1 MAHPIDAE
9 HDHEGGPGAVVSLR
23 PQATQPTSR
32 TRPASQPLPID
43 SAQEAPQPGG
53 KRLWDKNN
61 FGFWLAVCIAI
72 SLVFSIVYH
81 ALA

>member
-1 MAHPIDAE
+1 MAHRIDAE
-9 HDHEGGPGAVVSLR
+9 HDQEGGSGAVVSLR
-23 PQATQPTSR
+23 PQATHPAPRARQAAQPVST
-32 TRPASQPLPID
+32 TPEQATPT
-43 SAQEAPQPGG
+43 GG

>member
-1 MAHPIDAE
+1 MAHRIDAE
-9 HDHEGGPGAVVSLR
+9 HDQEGGPGAVVSLR
-23 PQATQPTSR
+23 PQATEPTPR
-32 TRPASQPLPID
+32 TRPAAQRVSTPPV
-43 SAQEAPQPGG
+43 QEAPTGG

-72 SLVFSIVYH
+72 SLVFSIIYH